1 MSDKAPKREI
11 LVVDDTALLR
21 ELNALYLSRL
31 GHVRC
36 AASGNEALDL
46 IFERTPDL
54 VVSDLQMPEMDGI
67 ELCRRIKQN
76 PHTQKVPFII
86 FSGSA
91 DPRDRERGFRAGA
104 ADYLIKPI
112 ERPELLAAARRLLRN
127 PEPRGLPRID
137 LEAWTTLRS
146 PALEWSGRVRNLSR
160 GGMFVESS
168 RALEPDAEVV
178 VQIALPESGE
188 ELVSTA
194 QVRWVRRERNETL
207 GMGLRFLALDGD
219 SARTLSRYVGERV
232 PAFES

>member
-1 MSDKAPKREI
+1 MQEKTRQREI

-31 GHVRC
+31 GRVRS

-46 IFERTPDL
+46 VFERTPDL
-54 VVSDLQMPEMDGI
+54 IVSDLQMPEMDGI
-67 ELCRRIKQN
+67 ELCRHIKQN
-76 PHTQKVPFII
+76 PHTQQVPFVI

-91 DPRDRERGFRAGA
+91 DPRDRGRGLRAGA

-112 ERPELLAAARRLLRN
+112 ERPELLAAARRLMRN
-127 PEPRGLPRID
+127 PEPRGLPRIS
-137 LEAWTTLRS
+137 LEAWITLRS

-178 VQIALPESGE
+178 VQIALPESEE

-207 GMGLRFLALDGD
+207 GMGLRFLALDRD
-219 SARTLSRYVGERV
+219 SARSLGRYIGERV